1 MRLLLSK
8 KFAILLVLALT
19 AICVLALRSRE
30 ASAKLP
36 SSLRTASMNSLP
48 PVIIWAWERPE
59 SLRFLNSQRVG
70 VAFLAKTI
78 QLRGGLIDTR
88 PRMQPLELA
97 EGTQRV
103 AVVRIESSRTD
114 RPQLTLAQQEAVA
127 SEIAELSSLPQLAAI
142 QIDFDATLSQREF
155 YRQLLFSVR
164 QKLPPKLPLSITALA
179 SWCAG
184 DNWLSDLPIDEAVP
198 MLFRLGAEQHQF
210 QTRLDAG
217 DNFKNTPCQNAAGIS
232 TDEIIKPPVVQRLY
246 IFNPDGWSESSLT
259 TAMEIYK
266 R

>member
-1 MRLLLSK
+1 MRLPIPNKFSVLL
-8 KFAILLVLALT
+8 LLALT
-19 AICVLALRSRE
+19 AIGIFTLRSKE
-30 ASAKLP
+30 ASANLP
-36 SSLRTASMNSLP
+36 SAPRTANMNTLP
-48 PVIIWAWERPE
+48 AVIIWAWERPE
-59 SLRFLNSQRVG
+59 SLRFLDSNKVG

-78 QLRGGLIDTR
+78 QLRGDSIDTR
-88 PRMQPLELA
+88 PRLQPLDLA

-114 RPQLTLAQQEAVA
+114 RPHLTLSQLKAVA
-127 SEIAELSSLPQLAAI
+127 SEIAELSSLPSLAAL

-164 QKLPPKLPLSITALA
+164 QKLPPNLPLSITALA

-184 DNWLSDLPIDEAVP
+184 DHWLSELPIDEAVP

-217 DNFKNTPCQNAAGIS
+217 DNFKNTPCQNAAGVS
-232 TDEIIKPPVVQRLY
+232 TDELVKPPVVQRLY
-246 IFNPDGWSESSLT
+246 IFNPNSWSQSSLT